1 MRRMMK
7 RTFLMIAGMLMRS
20 SGRCFQSERD
30 LAASM
35 QSLKPFVHEFR
46 YDAGLIVNDEL
57 RSGRQESPILSA
69 ATQCHSLKN
78 LCLNRNFF

>member
-20 SGRCFQSERD
+20 SGRCFQRKRD

-35 QSLKPFVHEFR
+35 QSLK
-46 YDAGLIVNDEL
+46 
-57 RSGRQESPILSA
+57 
-69 ATQCHSLKN
+69 SLCNEN
-78 LCLNRNFF
+78 LDMLLV

>member
-7 RTFLMIAGMLMRS
+7 KTFLMIAGMLMRS

-35 QSLKPFVHEFR
+35 QSLKSFVQCEFRFR

-57 RSGRQESPILSA
+57 RGGRQESPILSA

-78 LCLNRNFF
+78 LCSS